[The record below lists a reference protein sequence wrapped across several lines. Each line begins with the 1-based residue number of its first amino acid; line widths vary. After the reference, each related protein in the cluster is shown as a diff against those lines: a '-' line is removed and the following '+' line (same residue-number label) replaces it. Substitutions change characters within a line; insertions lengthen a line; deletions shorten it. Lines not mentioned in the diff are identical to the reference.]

1 MKNLTSPQTIL
12 CGLGLIAL
20 AIVSAPY
27 SSMLVKPAYAAS
39 CDMSGVELALWS
51 INQTIASK

>member
-1 MKNLTSPQTIL
+1 MKNITSPQAIL

-20 AIVSAPY
+20 AIVLAPY

-39 CDMSGVELALWS
+39 CNMSGVEAALS
-51 INQTIASK
+51 GIEMAILMK

>member
-1 MKNLTSPQTIL
+1 MKNITSPQAIL

-39 CDMSGVELALWS
+39 CDMSGVELQLAG
-51 INQTIASK
+51 INLTIATK